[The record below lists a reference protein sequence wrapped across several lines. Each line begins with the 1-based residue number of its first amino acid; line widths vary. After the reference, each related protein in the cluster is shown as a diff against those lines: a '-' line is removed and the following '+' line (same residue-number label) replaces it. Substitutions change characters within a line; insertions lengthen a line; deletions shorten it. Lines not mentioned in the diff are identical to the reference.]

1 MSRGDPAGRHA
12 DLCSRLGNAMS
23 FQGQFLGLLI
33 SVLLG
38 TFVTAQ
44 DFLTATPAA
53 SNNNSGVVTGAV
65 FNFDG
70 HPLAGVPVEL
80 HDANSAVV
88 AKAQTEPSGTFTL
101 YNVPPGYY
109 EMTSLAGG
117 AEVRRFVDL
126 STGTSTVDLSFLNSA
141 QPTMPVNALI
151 SVAQMT
157 VTESARKL
165 YEKARQS
172 LGKRDYEKARAL
184 VNQALQRQ
192 ASFPEALTLRAF
204 LERNGHETEA
214 AARDCEDAMQIDP
227 YHGPAY
233 STLASVYNLQ
243 GRYDDAL
250 RTLDE
255 GATLAPRFWQIY
267 FEMAKASIG
276 KRLYSKALQLL
287 DTAERLGGYNYP
299 EIHLVRAYALV
310 PLNFNGEARTELQ
323 TFVSRQP
330 KGENAERA
338 RQLLASLDHEEKPPR
353 VELAAVD
360 PK

>member
-1 MSRGDPAGRHA
+1 
-12 DLCSRLGNAMS
+12 MS
-23 FQGQFLGLLI
+23 FQGRILGLLI

-38 TFVTAQ
+38 SFVTAQ
-44 DFLTATPAA
+44 DFLTAIPAA
-53 SNNNSGVVTGAV
+53 RTNNSGVITGAV

-80 HDANSAVV
+80 HDASSAVV
-88 AKAQTEPSGTFTL
+88 AKAETEPSGTFAL

-109 EMTSLAGG
+109 EVTSLAGG
-117 AEVRRFVDL
+117 AEARRFVDL

-141 QPTMPVNALI
+141 QPPAADNALI

-157 VTESARKL
+157 VSQSARKL
-165 YEKARQS
+165 YERARDS
-172 LGKRDYEKARAL
+172 VGKKDYDKARAF

-255 GATLAPRFWQIY
+255 GMTLAPRFWQIY

-276 KRLYSKALQLL
+276 KQLYSKALQLM

-310 PLNFNGEARTELQ
+310 PLNFYGEARTELQ
-323 TFVSRQP
+323 TFLSRQP

-338 RQLLASLDHEEKPPR
+338 RQLLASLDRDENRPR
-353 VELAAVD
+353 IELAAAE